1 MLSDGGGGG
10 EPHFGFCDFVTSDV
24 FNNIGWV
31 KRETR
36 QAVTVSSAWAWPVG
50 EDRGH
55 DLIRADIAFINLFV
69 TTIRIDYCDFKF

>member
-1 MLSDGGGGG
+1 MLSDGGRGG

-50 EDRGH
+50 EGGGH
-55 DLIRADIAFINLFV
+55 ELNIRRCLINYIKDIVFNN
-69 TTIRIDYCDFKF
+69 